1 MVERRIGRARTPPFS
16 TMPPY
21 AVAYEA
27 DEVRID
33 GRDTM
38 RWHRYLIDDE
48 SVALELRKHPVV
60 LARPAILFLAVA
72 GLALSA
78 GFLLTPDAGN
88 DIVDGVAAAFVA
100 FMFLRF
106 LWRYLSWRSDLVIV
120 TDRRILRSQ
129 GVLTRSIGS
138 VPFGAISDLT
148 CRRPLLG
155 RVLGYGDL
163 VVETAGR
170 SEGVQR
176 IDRLGRPEQ
185 IYREVTSLMSA
196 HGRPRGPLLEEGGTG
211 RSRRGDTPAWGD
223 PAALWDEVDD
233 SEAWD
238 VGEHD
243 DTGPLPRVVV

>member
-1 MVERRIGRARTPPFS
+1 
-16 TMPPY
+16 
-21 AVAYEA
+21 
-27 DEVRID
+27 
-33 GRDTM
+33 M
-38 RWHRYLIDDE
+38 RWDRYLTDDE
-48 SVALELRKHPVV
+48 SVQLELRKHPIVLVRPLVVSVVV
-60 LARPAILFLAVA
+60 LAAAFA
-72 GLALSA
+72 A
-78 GFLLTPDAGN
+78 GFLLTPEAGN
-88 DIVDGVAAAFVA
+88 DIVDVVAGGLAALVL
-100 FMFLRF
+100 LRL
-106 LWRYLSWRSDLVIV
+106 LWSYLGWRSDLVVV

-138 VPFGAISDLT
+138 VPLRAISDLT

-176 IDRLGRPEQ
+176 IDRLGRPDQ
-185 IYREVTSLMSA
+185 IYRELTSLMSA
-196 HGRPRGPLLEEGGTG
+196 GARRDDPIPEKDRRG
-211 RSRRGDTPAWGD
+211 RSRRDDTPTWGD

>member
-1 MVERRIGRARTPPFS
+1 MGGRGA
-16 TMPPY
+16 
-21 AVAYEA
+21 
-27 DEVRID
+27 
-33 GRDTM
+33 M
-38 RWHRYLIDDE
+38 RWDRYLTDDE
-48 SVALELRKHPVV
+48 SVVLKLRKHPVV

-72 GLALSA
+72 GLALAA
-78 GFLLTPDAGN
+78 GFLLTPAAGN
-88 DIVDGVAAAFVA
+88 DIVDGVAAALVG
-100 FMFLRF
+100 FMLLRL
-106 LWRYLSWRSDLVIV
+106 LWRYMRWRSDLVVV

-138 VPFGAISDLT
+138 VPLGAISDLT

-155 RVLGYGDL
+155 RMLGYGDL

-170 SEGVQR
+170 SDGVKR

-185 IYREVTSLMSA
+185 VYRELTSLMSA
-196 HGRPRGPLLEEGGTG
+196 RGRPGDPIQEARGTR
-211 RSRRGDTPAWGD
+211 RSPRGDTPAWGD

-243 DTGPLPRVVV
+243 DTCPLPRVVV